1 MQAILYL
8 LTLIVT
14 FWIFS
19 GHRDLEL

>member
-1 MQAILYL
+1 MQALLYL